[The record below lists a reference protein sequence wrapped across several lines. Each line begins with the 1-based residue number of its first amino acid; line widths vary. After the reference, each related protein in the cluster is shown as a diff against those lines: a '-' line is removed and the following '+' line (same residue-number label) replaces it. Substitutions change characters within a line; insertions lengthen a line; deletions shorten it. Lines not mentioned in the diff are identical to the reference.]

1 MGEIIGGEWKE
12 GRNHGFH
19 RECGGCPEVLYPAR
33 PIQEWWNTNE
43 AREETRQRRDRHV
56 KGMFHSQW
64 RKIKGLS
71 KLGISAWEEGKAKL
85 SKTATLARK
94 GVVRTEGG
102 TQRGRR
108 MPVRSVT

>member
-1 MGEIIGGEWKE
+1 MERGEKSW
-12 GRNHGFH
+12 FH
-19 RECGGCPEVLYPAR
+19 RECGGCSEVLYPAR
-33 PIQEWWNTNE
+33 PIQERWNTNE
-43 AREETRQRRDRHV
+43 AREETRQRGDRHV
-56 KGMFHSQW
+56 KGMFH
-64 RKIKGLS
+64 RGLS

-108 MPVRSVT
+108 MPVRSVA